1 MKTRSRGKEKSFKLS
16 TGTLILDSCPCHNV
30 PVASVFL
37 DNLTPPS
44 LFVVFRINSIH
55 SLSTI
60 AIALGPDR
68 TRSELLP
75 YILELLDDESEVLAE
90 LATVLGQ
97 MLDVVGG
104 P

>member
-1 MKTRSRGKEKSFKLS
+1 M
-16 TGTLILDSCPCHNV
+16 
-30 PVASVFL
+30 
-37 DNLTPPS
+37 S
-44 LFVVFRINSIH
+44 LLANFSSMFVVRINSVQ

-60 AIALGPDR
+60 AVALGPDR

-75 YILELLDDESEVLAE
+75 YILELLDDESEVLKE